1 MAYRKNYSN
10 SEYEKFLKQDFSS
23 NFGISKDK
31 MASAYSTSA
40 VANRYGLSKAWIKGT
55 MIPYLEDKLGG
66 YATFMLKS
74 MVEGGGACNYL
85 NHYSPTGQAGCSN
98 DKMQALKID
107 VGMVQATL
115 KKNTPG
121 PNGSDTGQPSK
132 PAMSSYESNY
142 VTWPEDKP
150 GEAKKMWDNMPKGS
164 IGAHYMQ
171 STHAGNGWVFQ
182 HSSAM
187 SNWQGQL
194 YDVGNA
200 YDQMIDLIEYY
211 GGKPFDGKKASN
223 DSNDDGGSS
232 SGSDLSDLLS
242 GLGRE
247 GQKLLEG
254 LFEKIE
260 DMLTYDLHSIGTD
273 MFFSNKYF
281 KLFKTYNNT
290 YRIQINVPFFDE
302 LKGLIGDLPFDKDDD
317 KGSDGSDGSNGSN
330 GSNGKYNTSY
340 ITSHH
345 RNFRYGKTV
354 AETQAN
360 GYPFA
365 GKAHHGNDYNFVY
378 EELKS
383 PISGTVDGN
392 NGHGFTV
399 NDGGIGYD
407 GDGTGWGNRI
417 VIKLDDGSG
426 RSMLFGHLSKM
437 NVKAGD
443 KVKVGQVIGVT
454 GNTGEMTTGPHLHVE
469 LVDPNHSNRASD
481 RTIDPT
487 PFLEKYS

>member
-1 MAYRKNYSN
+1 MVMRKDYSMD
-10 SEYEKFLKQDFSS
+10 EYKKFLSQPTAY

-31 MASAYSTSA
+31 MAGYFVTHADRLVNRFGLTKAYVKDKLIPRIEDNLGKGSY
-40 VANRYGLSKAWIKGT
+40 VIFLSKAI
-55 MIPYLEDKLGG
+55 I
-66 YATFMLKS
+66 
-74 MVEGGGACNYL
+74 EGGTQGNFL
-85 NHYSPTGQAGCSN
+85 NHYMRGAPQDKANPLLAVDEDCKVIKTHWNLDSGAPISMDDPLTGSVKTPETGDPMKFYKS
-98 DKMQALKID
+98 LP
-107 VGMVQATL
+107 
-115 KKNTPG
+115 KK
-121 PNGSDTGQPSK
+121 
-132 PAMSSYESNY
+132 
-142 VTWPEDKP
+142 
-150 GEAKKMWDNMPKGS
+150 S
-164 IGAHYMQ
+164 IGSHYMVM
-171 STHAGNGWVFQ
+171 TAAGNWWIFAPNQ
-182 HSSAM
+182 TANSPDA
-187 SNWQGQL
+187 
-194 YDVGNA
+194 YYGNA
-200 YDQMIDLIEYY
+200 YDDAINIIKHL
-211 GGKPFDGKKASN
+211 GGNPFKKGS
-223 DSNDDGGSS
+223 SSGSSDDGGS
-232 SGSDLSDLLS
+232 SGSDLSDLFS

-317 KGSDGSDGSNGSN
+317 KGSDGSNGSN

>member
-1 MAYRKNYSN
+1 MVMRKDYSMD
-10 SEYEKFLKQDFSS
+10 EYKKFLSQPTAY

-31 MASAYSTSA
+31 MAGYFVTHADRLVNRFGLTKAYVKDKLIPRIEDNLGKGSY
-40 VANRYGLSKAWIKGT
+40 VIFLSKAI
-55 MIPYLEDKLGG
+55 I
-66 YATFMLKS
+66 
-74 MVEGGGACNYL
+74 EGGTQGNFL
-85 NHYSPTGQAGCSN
+85 NHYMRGAPQDKANPLLAVDEDCKVIKTHWNLDSGAPISMDDPLTGSVKTPETGDPMKFYKS
-98 DKMQALKID
+98 LP
-107 VGMVQATL
+107 
-115 KKNTPG
+115 KK
-121 PNGSDTGQPSK
+121 
-132 PAMSSYESNY
+132 
-142 VTWPEDKP
+142 
-150 GEAKKMWDNMPKGS
+150 S
-164 IGAHYMQ
+164 IGSHYMVM
-171 STHAGNGWVFQ
+171 TAAGNWWIFAPNQ
-182 HSSAM
+182 TANSPDA
-187 SNWQGQL
+187 
-194 YDVGNA
+194 YYGNA
-200 YDQMIDLIEYY
+200 YDDAINIIKHL
-211 GGKPFDGKKASN
+211 GGNPFKK
-223 DSNDDGGSS
+223 GSS
-232 SGSDLSDLLS
+232 SGSSDDNGGSSGNDLSDLLS

-454 GNTGEMTTGPHLHVE
+454 GNSGEMTTGPHLHVE

>member
-1 MAYRKNYSN
+1 MVMRKDYSMD
-10 SEYEKFLKQDFSS
+10 EYKKFLSQPTAY

-31 MASAYSTSA
+31 MAGYFVTHADRLVNRFGLTKAYVKDKLIPRIEDNLGKGSY
-40 VANRYGLSKAWIKGT
+40 VIFLSKAI
-55 MIPYLEDKLGG
+55 I
-66 YATFMLKS
+66 
-74 MVEGGGACNYL
+74 EGGTQGNFL
-85 NHYSPTGQAGCSN
+85 NHYMRGAPQDKANPLLAVDEDCKVIKTHWNLDSGAPISMDDPLTGSVKTPETGDPMKFYKS
-98 DKMQALKID
+98 LP
-107 VGMVQATL
+107 
-115 KKNTPG
+115 KK
-121 PNGSDTGQPSK
+121 
-132 PAMSSYESNY
+132 
-142 VTWPEDKP
+142 
-150 GEAKKMWDNMPKGS
+150 S
-164 IGAHYMQ
+164 IGSHYMVM
-171 STHAGNGWVFQ
+171 TAAGNWWIFAPNQ
-182 HSSAM
+182 TANSPDA
-187 SNWQGQL
+187 
-194 YDVGNA
+194 YYGNA
-200 YDQMIDLIEYY
+200 YDDAINIIKHL
-211 GGKPFDGKKASN
+211 GGDPFKK
-223 DSNDDGGSS
+223 GSS
-232 SGSDLSDLLS
+232 SGSSEDSSSSGNDLSDLLS

-317 KGSDGSDGSNGSN
+317 KGSDGSNGSN

-345 RNFRYGKTV
+345 MNFRYGKTV

-383 PISGTVDGN
+383 PVSGTVNGN

-407 GDGTGWGNRI
+407 GDGSGWGNRI

-426 RSMLFGHLSKM
+426 RSMLFGHLSKI

-454 GNTGEMTTGPHLHVE
+454 GNSGELTNGAHLHVE
-469 LVDPNHSNRASD
+469 LVDPKNSDLAD

>member
-1 MAYRKNYSN
+1 MVMRKDYSMD
-10 SEYEKFLKQDFSS
+10 EYKKFLSQPTAY

-31 MASAYSTSA
+31 MAGYFVTHADRL
-40 VANRYGLSKAWIKGT
+40 VNRFGLTKDYVKNKLIPRIEDNLGKGSYVIFLSKAI
-55 MIPYLEDKLGG
+55 I
-66 YATFMLKS
+66 
-74 MVEGGGACNYL
+74 EGGTQGNFL
-85 NHYSPTGQAGCSN
+85 NHYMRGAPQDKANPLLAVDEDCKVIKTHWNLDSGAPISMDDPLTGSVKTPETGDPMKFYKS
-98 DKMQALKID
+98 LP
-107 VGMVQATL
+107 
-115 KKNTPG
+115 KK
-121 PNGSDTGQPSK
+121 
-132 PAMSSYESNY
+132 
-142 VTWPEDKP
+142 
-150 GEAKKMWDNMPKGS
+150 S
-164 IGAHYMQ
+164 IGSHYMVM
-171 STHAGNGWVFQ
+171 TAAGNWWIFAPNQ
-182 HSSAM
+182 TANSPDA
-187 SNWQGQL
+187 
-194 YDVGNA
+194 YYGNA
-200 YDQMIDLIEYY
+200 YDDAINIIKHL
-211 GGKPFDGKKASN
+211 GGDPFKKGS
-223 DSNDDGGSS
+223 SSGSSDDGGS

-426 RSMLFGHLSKM
+426 RSMLFAHLSKM

>member
-1 MAYRKNYSN
+1 MVMRKDYSMD
-10 SEYEKFLKQDFSS
+10 EYKKFLSQPTAY

-31 MASAYSTSA
+31 MAGYFVTHADRL
-40 VANRYGLSKAWIKGT
+40 VNRFGLTKDYVKNKLIPRIEDNLGKGSYVIFLSKAI
-55 MIPYLEDKLGG
+55 I
-66 YATFMLKS
+66 
-74 MVEGGGACNYL
+74 EGGTQGNFL
-85 NHYSPTGQAGCSN
+85 NHYMRGAPQDKANPLLAVDEDCKVIKTHWNLDSGAPISMDDPLTGSVKTPETGDPMKFYKS
-98 DKMQALKID
+98 LP
-107 VGMVQATL
+107 
-115 KKNTPG
+115 KK
-121 PNGSDTGQPSK
+121 
-132 PAMSSYESNY
+132 
-142 VTWPEDKP
+142 
-150 GEAKKMWDNMPKGS
+150 S
-164 IGAHYMQ
+164 IGSHYMVM
-171 STHAGNGWVFQ
+171 TAAGNWWIFAPNQ
-182 HSSAM
+182 TANSPDA
-187 SNWQGQL
+187 
-194 YDVGNA
+194 YYGNA
-200 YDQMIDLIEYY
+200 YDDAINIIKHL
-211 GGKPFDGKKASN
+211 GGNPFKKGSSSGSSN
-223 DSNDDGGSS
+223 NGGSS
-232 SGSDLSDLLS
+232 SGSDLSDLFS

>member
-1 MAYRKNYSN
+1 MVMRKDYSMKQ
-10 SEYEKFLKQDFSS
+10 YKKFLSQPTAY

-31 MASAYSTSA
+31 MAGYFVTHADRLVNRFGLTKAYVKNKLIPRIEKNLGKGSY
-40 VANRYGLSKAWIKGT
+40 VIFLSKAI
-55 MIPYLEDKLGG
+55 I
-66 YATFMLKS
+66 
-74 MVEGGGACNYL
+74 EGGTEGNFL
-85 NHYSPTGQAGCSN
+85 NHYMRGAPQDKANPLLAVDEDCKVIKSLWNLNSGKPISMSDPLTGSVKTPETE
-98 DKMQALKID
+98 DPMKFYKSLP
-107 VGMVQATL
+107 
-115 KKNTPG
+115 KK
-121 PNGSDTGQPSK
+121 
-132 PAMSSYESNY
+132 
-142 VTWPEDKP
+142 
-150 GEAKKMWDNMPKGS
+150 S
-164 IGAHYMQ
+164 IGSHYMIM
-171 STHAGNGWVFQ
+171 TAAGNWWIFAPNQ
-182 HSSAM
+182 TANSPDAF
-187 SNWQGQL
+187 
-194 YDVGNA
+194 YGNA
-200 YDQMIDLIEYY
+200 YDDVINIIKHL
-211 GGKPFDGKKASN
+211 GGDPFKKGS
-223 DSNDDGGSS
+223 SSGSGNDDSGS
-232 SGSDLSDLLS
+232 SGSDLSDLLG

-302 LKGLIGDLPFDKDDD
+302 LEKMIGSLDF
-317 KGSDGSDGSNGSN
+317 GSNGSN
-330 GSNGKYNTSY
+330 GSSDKDDKDDGSSSNGKYNGKY

-354 AETQAN
+354 AETQAH
-360 GYPFA
+360 GYPFP
-365 GKAHHGNDYNFVY
+365 GKAHHGNDYDFRY
-378 EELKS
+378 EKLKS
-383 PISGTVDGN
+383 PVSGTVNGN

-407 GDGTGWGNRI
+407 GDGSGWGNRI

-426 RSMLFGHLSKM
+426 RSMLFGHLSKI

-454 GNTGEMTTGPHLHVE
+454 GNSGEMTNGAHLHVE
-469 LVDPNHSNRASD
+469 LVDPKHSNRASD

>member
-1 MAYRKNYSN
+1 MVMRKDYSMD
-10 SEYEKFLKQDFSS
+10 EYKKFLSQPTAY

-31 MASAYSTSA
+31 MAGYFVTHADRL
-40 VANRYGLSKAWIKGT
+40 VNRFGLTKDYVKNKLIPRIEDNLGKGSYVIFLSKAI
-55 MIPYLEDKLGG
+55 I
-66 YATFMLKS
+66 
-74 MVEGGGACNYL
+74 EGGTQGNFL
-85 NHYSPTGQAGCSN
+85 NHYMRGAPQDKANPLLAVDEDCKVIKTHWNLDSGAPISMDDPLTGSVKTPETGDPMKFYKS
-98 DKMQALKID
+98 LP
-107 VGMVQATL
+107 
-115 KKNTPG
+115 KK
-121 PNGSDTGQPSK
+121 
-132 PAMSSYESNY
+132 
-142 VTWPEDKP
+142 
-150 GEAKKMWDNMPKGS
+150 S
-164 IGAHYMQ
+164 IGSHYMVM
-171 STHAGNGWVFQ
+171 TAAGNWWIFAPNQ
-182 HSSAM
+182 TANSPDA
-187 SNWQGQL
+187 
-194 YDVGNA
+194 YYGNA
-200 YDQMIDLIEYY
+200 YDDAINIIKHL
-211 GGKPFDGKKASN
+211 GGDPFKKGS
-223 DSNDDGGSS
+223 SSGSSDDGVS

-383 PISGTVDGN
+383 PISGIVDGN

>member
-1 MAYRKNYSN
+1 MVMRKDYSMD
-10 SEYEKFLKQDFSS
+10 EYKKFLSQPTAY

-31 MASAYSTSA
+31 MAGYFVTHADRLVNRFGLTKAYVKDKLIPRIEDNLGKGSY
-40 VANRYGLSKAWIKGT
+40 VIFLSKAI
-55 MIPYLEDKLGG
+55 I
-66 YATFMLKS
+66 
-74 MVEGGGACNYL
+74 EGGTQGNFL
-85 NHYSPTGQAGCSN
+85 NHYMRGAPQDKANPLLAVDEDCKVIKTHWNLDSGAPISMDDPLTGSVKTPETGDPMKFYKS
-98 DKMQALKID
+98 LP
-107 VGMVQATL
+107 
-115 KKNTPG
+115 KK
-121 PNGSDTGQPSK
+121 
-132 PAMSSYESNY
+132 
-142 VTWPEDKP
+142 
-150 GEAKKMWDNMPKGS
+150 S
-164 IGAHYMQ
+164 IGSHYMVM
-171 STHAGNGWVFQ
+171 TAAGNWWIFAPNQ
-182 HSSAM
+182 TANSPDA
-187 SNWQGQL
+187 
-194 YDVGNA
+194 YYGNA
-200 YDQMIDLIEYY
+200 YDDAINIIKHL
-211 GGKPFDGKKASN
+211 GGDPFKKGS
-223 DSNDDGGSS
+223 SSGSSDDGGSS
-232 SGSDLSDLLS
+232 GNDLSDLLS

-317 KGSDGSDGSNGSN
+317 KGSDGSNGSN

>member
-1 MAYRKNYSN
+1 MVMRKDYSMD
-10 SEYEKFLKQDFSS
+10 EYKKFLSQPTAY

-31 MASAYSTSA
+31 MAGYFVTHADRLVNRFGLTKAYVKDKLIPRIEDNLGKGSY
-40 VANRYGLSKAWIKGT
+40 VIFLSKAI
-55 MIPYLEDKLGG
+55 I
-66 YATFMLKS
+66 
-74 MVEGGGACNYL
+74 EGGTQGNFL
-85 NHYSPTGQAGCSN
+85 NHYMRGAPQDKANPLLAVDEDCKVIKTHWNLDSGAPISMEDPLTGSVKTPETGDPMKFYKS
-98 DKMQALKID
+98 LP
-107 VGMVQATL
+107 
-115 KKNTPG
+115 KK
-121 PNGSDTGQPSK
+121 
-132 PAMSSYESNY
+132 
-142 VTWPEDKP
+142 
-150 GEAKKMWDNMPKGS
+150 S
-164 IGAHYMQ
+164 IGSHYMVM
-171 STHAGNGWVFQ
+171 TAAGNWWIFAPNQ
-182 HSSAM
+182 TANSPDA
-187 SNWQGQL
+187 
-194 YDVGNA
+194 YYGNA
-200 YDQMIDLIEYY
+200 YDDAINIIKHL
-211 GGKPFDGKKASN
+211 GGNPFKK
-223 DSNDDGGSS
+223 GSS
-232 SGSDLSDLLS
+232 SGSSDDNGGSSGNDLSDLLS

-317 KGSDGSDGSNGSN
+317 KGSDGSNGSN

-345 RNFRYGKTV
+345 MNFRYGKTV

-383 PISGTVDGN
+383 PVSGTVNGN

-407 GDGTGWGNRI
+407 GDGSGWGNRI

-426 RSMLFGHLSKM
+426 RSMLFGHLSKI

-454 GNTGEMTTGPHLHVE
+454 GNSGELTNGAHLHVE
-469 LVDPNHSNRASD
+469 LVDPKNSDLAD

>member
-1 MAYRKNYSN
+1 MVMRKDYSMD
-10 SEYEKFLKQDFSS
+10 EYKKFLSQPTAY

-31 MASAYSTSA
+31 MAGYFVTHADRLVNRFGLTKAYVKDKLIPRIEDNLGKGSY
-40 VANRYGLSKAWIKGT
+40 VIFLSKAI
-55 MIPYLEDKLGG
+55 I
-66 YATFMLKS
+66 
-74 MVEGGGACNYL
+74 EGGTQGNFL
-85 NHYSPTGQAGCSN
+85 NHYMRGAPQDKANPLLAVDEDCKVIKTHWNLDSGAPISMDDPLTGSVKTPETGDPMKFYKS
-98 DKMQALKID
+98 LP
-107 VGMVQATL
+107 
-115 KKNTPG
+115 KK
-121 PNGSDTGQPSK
+121 
-132 PAMSSYESNY
+132 
-142 VTWPEDKP
+142 
-150 GEAKKMWDNMPKGS
+150 S
-164 IGAHYMQ
+164 IGSHYMVM
-171 STHAGNGWVFQ
+171 TAAGNWWIFAPNQ
-182 HSSAM
+182 TANSPDA
-187 SNWQGQL
+187 
-194 YDVGNA
+194 YYGNA
-200 YDQMIDLIEYY
+200 YDDAINIIKHL
-211 GGKPFDGKKASN
+211 GGNPFKK
-223 DSNDDGGSS
+223 GSS
-232 SGSDLSDLLS
+232 SGSSDDNGGSSGNDLSDLLS

-302 LKGLIGDLPFDKDDD
+302 LKGLIGDLPFDKDND

>member
-1 MAYRKNYSN
+1 MVMRKDYSMD
-10 SEYEKFLKQDFSS
+10 EYKKFLSQPTAY

-31 MASAYSTSA
+31 MAGYFVTHADRLVNRFGLTKAYVKNKLIPRIEDNLGKGSY
-40 VANRYGLSKAWIKGT
+40 VIFLSKAI
-55 MIPYLEDKLGG
+55 I
-66 YATFMLKS
+66 
-74 MVEGGGACNYL
+74 EGGTQGNFL
-85 NHYSPTGQAGCSN
+85 NHYMRGAPQDKANPLLAVDEDCKVIKTHWNLDSGAPISMDDPLTGSVKTPETGDPMKFYKS
-98 DKMQALKID
+98 LP
-107 VGMVQATL
+107 
-115 KKNTPG
+115 KK
-121 PNGSDTGQPSK
+121 
-132 PAMSSYESNY
+132 
-142 VTWPEDKP
+142 
-150 GEAKKMWDNMPKGS
+150 S
-164 IGAHYMQ
+164 IGSHYMVM
-171 STHAGNGWVFQ
+171 TAAGNWWIFAPNQ
-182 HSSAM
+182 TANSPDA
-187 SNWQGQL
+187 
-194 YDVGNA
+194 YYGNA
-200 YDQMIDLIEYY
+200 YDDAINIIKHL
-211 GGKPFDGKKASN
+211 GGDPFKKGS
-223 DSNDDGGSS
+223 SSGSSDDGGSS

-317 KGSDGSDGSNGSN
+317 KGSDGSD

>member
-1 MAYRKNYSN
+1 MVMRKDYSMD
-10 SEYEKFLKQDFSS
+10 EYKKFLSQPTAY
-23 NFGISKDK
+23 NFGISKGK
-31 MASAYSTSA
+31 MAGYFVTHADRLVNRFGLTKAYVKDKLIPRIEDNLGKGSY
-40 VANRYGLSKAWIKGT
+40 VIFLSKAI
-55 MIPYLEDKLGG
+55 I
-66 YATFMLKS
+66 
-74 MVEGGGACNYL
+74 EGGTQGNFL
-85 NHYSPTGQAGCSN
+85 NHYMRGAPQDKANPLLAVDEDCKVIKTHWNLDSGAPISMDDPLTGSVKTPETGDPMKFYKS
-98 DKMQALKID
+98 LP
-107 VGMVQATL
+107 
-115 KKNTPG
+115 KK
-121 PNGSDTGQPSK
+121 
-132 PAMSSYESNY
+132 
-142 VTWPEDKP
+142 
-150 GEAKKMWDNMPKGS
+150 S
-164 IGAHYMQ
+164 IGSHYMVM
-171 STHAGNGWVFQ
+171 TAAGNWWIFAPNQ
-182 HSSAM
+182 TANSPDA
-187 SNWQGQL
+187 
-194 YDVGNA
+194 YYGNA
-200 YDQMIDLIEYY
+200 YDDAINIIKHL
-211 GGKPFDGKKASN
+211 GGDPFKK
-223 DSNDDGGSS
+223 GSS
-232 SGSDLSDLLS
+232 SGSSDDSSSSGNDLSDLLS

-302 LKGLIGDLPFDKDDD
+302 LKGLIGDLPFDKDD
-317 KGSDGSDGSNGSN
+317 SDGSDGSDGSN

-383 PISGTVDGN
+383 PVSGTVNGN

>member
-1 MAYRKNYSN
+1 MVMRKDYSMD
-10 SEYEKFLKQDFSS
+10 EYKKFLSQPTAY

-31 MASAYSTSA
+31 MAGYFVTHADRLVNRFGLTKAYVKNKLIPRIEDNLGKGSY
-40 VANRYGLSKAWIKGT
+40 VIFLSKAI
-55 MIPYLEDKLGG
+55 I
-66 YATFMLKS
+66 
-74 MVEGGGACNYL
+74 EGGTQGNFL
-85 NHYSPTGQAGCSN
+85 NHYMRGAPQDKANPLLAVDEDCKVIKTHWNLDSGAPISMDDPLTGSVKTPETGDPMKFYKS
-98 DKMQALKID
+98 LP
-107 VGMVQATL
+107 
-115 KKNTPG
+115 KK
-121 PNGSDTGQPSK
+121 
-132 PAMSSYESNY
+132 
-142 VTWPEDKP
+142 
-150 GEAKKMWDNMPKGS
+150 S
-164 IGAHYMQ
+164 IGSHYMVM
-171 STHAGNGWVFQ
+171 TAAGNWWIFAPNQ
-182 HSSAM
+182 TANSPDA
-187 SNWQGQL
+187 
-194 YDVGNA
+194 YYGNA
-200 YDQMIDLIEYY
+200 YDDAINIIKHL
-211 GGKPFDGKKASN
+211 GGDPFKKGS
-223 DSNDDGGSS
+223 SSGSSDDGGS
-232 SGSDLSDLLS
+232 SGSDLSDLFS

-317 KGSDGSDGSNGSN
+317 KGSDGSNGSN

-345 RNFRYGKTV
+345 MNFRYGKTV

-383 PISGTVDGN
+383 PVSGTVNGN

-407 GDGTGWGNRI
+407 GDGSGWGNRI

-426 RSMLFGHLSKM
+426 RSMLFGHLSKI

-454 GNTGEMTTGPHLHVE
+454 GNSGELTNGAHLHVE
-469 LVDPNHSNRASD
+469 LVDPKNSDLAD

>member
-1 MAYRKNYSN
+1 MVMRKDYSMD
-10 SEYEKFLKQDFSS
+10 EYKKFLSQPTAY

-31 MASAYSTSA
+31 MAGYFVTHADRLVNRFGLTKAYVKDKLIPRIEDNLGKGSY
-40 VANRYGLSKAWIKGT
+40 VIFLSKAI
-55 MIPYLEDKLGG
+55 I
-66 YATFMLKS
+66 
-74 MVEGGGACNYL
+74 EGGTQGNFL
-85 NHYSPTGQAGCSN
+85 NHYMRGAPQDKANPLLAVDEDCKVIKTHWNLDSGAPISMDDPLTGSVKTPETGDPMKFYKS
-98 DKMQALKID
+98 LP
-107 VGMVQATL
+107 
-115 KKNTPG
+115 KK
-121 PNGSDTGQPSK
+121 
-132 PAMSSYESNY
+132 
-142 VTWPEDKP
+142 
-150 GEAKKMWDNMPKGS
+150 S
-164 IGAHYMQ
+164 IGSHYMVM
-171 STHAGNGWVFQ
+171 TAAGNWWIFAPNQ
-182 HSSAM
+182 TANSPDA
-187 SNWQGQL
+187 
-194 YDVGNA
+194 YYGNA
-200 YDQMIDLIEYY
+200 YDDAINIIKHL
-211 GGKPFDGKKASN
+211 GGNPFKKGS
-223 DSNDDGGSS
+223 SSGSSDDGGSS
-232 SGSDLSDLLS
+232 GNDLSDLLS

-317 KGSDGSDGSNGSN
+317 KGSDGSNGSN

-345 RNFRYGKTV
+345 MNFRYGKTV

-383 PISGTVDGN
+383 PVSGTVNGN

-407 GDGTGWGNRI
+407 GDGSGWGNRI

-426 RSMLFGHLSKM
+426 RSMLFGHLSKI

-454 GNTGEMTTGPHLHVE
+454 GNSGELTNGAHLHVE
-469 LVDPNHSNRASD
+469 LVDPKHSDLAD

>member
-1 MAYRKNYSN
+1 MVMRKDYSMD
-10 SEYEKFLKQDFSS
+10 EYKKFLSQPTAY

-31 MASAYSTSA
+31 MAGYFVTHADRLVNRFGLTKAYVKDKLIPRIEDNLGKGSY
-40 VANRYGLSKAWIKGT
+40 VIFLSKAI
-55 MIPYLEDKLGG
+55 I
-66 YATFMLKS
+66 
-74 MVEGGGACNYL
+74 EGGTQGNFL
-85 NHYSPTGQAGCSN
+85 NHYMRGAPQDKANPLLAVDEDCKVIKTHWNLDSGAPISMDDPLTGSVKTPETGDPMEFYKS
-98 DKMQALKID
+98 LP
-107 VGMVQATL
+107 
-115 KKNTPG
+115 KK
-121 PNGSDTGQPSK
+121 
-132 PAMSSYESNY
+132 
-142 VTWPEDKP
+142 
-150 GEAKKMWDNMPKGS
+150 S
-164 IGAHYMQ
+164 IGSHYMVM
-171 STHAGNGWVFQ
+171 TAAGNWWIFAPNQ
-182 HSSAM
+182 TANSPDA
-187 SNWQGQL
+187 
-194 YDVGNA
+194 YYGNA
-200 YDQMIDLIEYY
+200 YDDAINIIKHL
-211 GGKPFDGKKASN
+211 GGDPFKK
-223 DSNDDGGSS
+223 GSS
-232 SGSDLSDLLS
+232 SGSSDDNGGSSGNDLSDLLS

>member
-1 MAYRKNYSN
+1 MVMRKEYSMD
-10 SEYEKFLKQDFSS
+10 EYKKFLSQPTAY

-31 MASAYSTSA
+31 MAGYFVTHADRLVNRFGLTKAY
-40 VANRYGLSKAWIKGT
+40 VK
-55 MIPYLEDKLGG
+55 DKLITRIEKNIGDG
-66 YATFMLKS
+66 SYVIFLAKAII
-74 MVEGGGACNYL
+74 EGGTQGNFL
-85 NHYSPTGQAGCSN
+85 NHYMRGAPQDKANPLLAVDEDCKVIKTHWNLDSGAPISMDDPLTGSAKTPETGDPMKFYKS
-98 DKMQALKID
+98 LP
-107 VGMVQATL
+107 
-115 KKNTPG
+115 KK
-121 PNGSDTGQPSK
+121 
-132 PAMSSYESNY
+132 
-142 VTWPEDKP
+142 
-150 GEAKKMWDNMPKGS
+150 S
-164 IGAHYMQ
+164 IGSHYMVM
-171 STHAGNGWVFQ
+171 TAAGNWWIFAPNQ
-182 HSSAM
+182 TANSTDA
-187 SNWQGQL
+187 
-194 YDVGNA
+194 YYGNA
-200 YDQMIDLIEYY
+200 YDDAINIIKHL
-211 GGKPFDGKKASN
+211 GGDPFKKGQSSGN
-223 DSNDDGGSS
+223 GDSGD
-232 SGSDLSDLLS
+232 SGSDNDVSDLLS
-242 GLGRE
+242 GLGKQ
-247 GQKLLEG
+247 GQKLLKR
-254 LFEKIE
+254 LFDEIE
-260 DMLTYDLHSIGTD
+260 EMLTYDLHSIGTD

-302 LKGLIGDLPFDKDDD
+302 LEKIVGSLDFGSNGTSGSSDKDDKD
-317 KGSDGSDGSNGSN
+317 DGSS
-330 GSNGKYNTSY
+330 SNGKYNTKP

-345 RNFRYGKTV
+345 LNFRYGKTV

-365 GKAHHGNDYNFVY
+365 GKAHHGNDYGFVY

-383 PISGTVDGN
+383 PVSGTVNGN

-426 RSMLFGHLSKM
+426 RSMLFGHLSKI

-454 GNTGEMTTGPHLHVE
+454 GNSGELTNGAHLHVE
-469 LVDPNHSNRASD
+469 LVDPKNSNRASD

>member
-1 MAYRKNYSN
+1 MVMRKDYSMD
-10 SEYEKFLKQDFSS
+10 EYKKFLSQPTAY

-31 MASAYSTSA
+31 MAGYFVTHADRLVNRFGLTKAYVKDKLIPRIEDNLGKGSY
-40 VANRYGLSKAWIKGT
+40 VIFLSKAI
-55 MIPYLEDKLGG
+55 I
-66 YATFMLKS
+66 
-74 MVEGGGACNYL
+74 EGGTQGNFL
-85 NHYSPTGQAGCSN
+85 NHYMRGAPQDKANPLLAVDEDCKVIKTHWNLDSGAPISMDDPLTGSVKTPETGDPMKFYKS
-98 DKMQALKID
+98 LP
-107 VGMVQATL
+107 
-115 KKNTPG
+115 KK
-121 PNGSDTGQPSK
+121 
-132 PAMSSYESNY
+132 
-142 VTWPEDKP
+142 
-150 GEAKKMWDNMPKGS
+150 S
-164 IGAHYMQ
+164 IGSHYMVM
-171 STHAGNGWVFQ
+171 TAAGNWWIFAPNQ
-182 HSSAM
+182 TANSPDA
-187 SNWQGQL
+187 
-194 YDVGNA
+194 YYGNA
-200 YDQMIDLIEYY
+200 YDDAINIIKHL
-211 GGKPFDGKKASN
+211 GGNPFKKGS
-223 DSNDDGGSS
+223 SSGSSDDGGSS

>member
-1 MAYRKNYSN
+1 MRKDYSMD
-10 SEYEKFLKQDFSS
+10 EYKKFLSQPTAY

-31 MASAYSTSA
+31 MAGYFVTHADRL
-40 VANRYGLSKAWIKGT
+40 VNRFGLTKDYVKNKLIPRIEDNLGKGSYVIFLSKAI
-55 MIPYLEDKLGG
+55 I
-66 YATFMLKS
+66 
-74 MVEGGGACNYL
+74 EGGTQGNFL
-85 NHYSPTGQAGCSN
+85 NHYMRGAPQDKANPLLAVDEDCKVIKTHWNLDSGAPISMDDPLTGSVKTPETGDPMKFYKS
-98 DKMQALKID
+98 LP
-107 VGMVQATL
+107 
-115 KKNTPG
+115 KK
-121 PNGSDTGQPSK
+121 
-132 PAMSSYESNY
+132 
-142 VTWPEDKP
+142 
-150 GEAKKMWDNMPKGS
+150 S
-164 IGAHYMQ
+164 IGSHYMVM
-171 STHAGNGWVFQ
+171 TAAGNWWIFAPNQ
-182 HSSAM
+182 TANSPDA
-187 SNWQGQL
+187 
-194 YDVGNA
+194 YYGNA
-200 YDQMIDLIEYY
+200 YDDAINIIKHL
-211 GGKPFDGKKASN
+211 GGDPFKKGSSSG
-223 DSNDDGGSS
+223 SNDDGGS

-383 PISGTVDGN
+383 PVSGTVNGN

-407 GDGTGWGNRI
+407 GDGSGWGNRI

>member
-1 MAYRKNYSN
+1 MVMRKDYSMD
-10 SEYEKFLKQDFSS
+10 EYKKFLSQPTAY

-31 MASAYSTSA
+31 MAGYFVTHADRLVNRFGLTKAYVKDKLIPRIEDNLGKGSY
-40 VANRYGLSKAWIKGT
+40 VIFLSKAI
-55 MIPYLEDKLGG
+55 I
-66 YATFMLKS
+66 
-74 MVEGGGACNYL
+74 EGGTQGNFL
-85 NHYSPTGQAGCSN
+85 NHYMRGAPQDKANPLLAVDEDCKVIKTHWNLDSGAPISMDDPLTGSVKTPETGDPMKFYKS
-98 DKMQALKID
+98 LP
-107 VGMVQATL
+107 
-115 KKNTPG
+115 KK
-121 PNGSDTGQPSK
+121 
-132 PAMSSYESNY
+132 
-142 VTWPEDKP
+142 
-150 GEAKKMWDNMPKGS
+150 S
-164 IGAHYMQ
+164 IGSHYMVM
-171 STHAGNGWVFQ
+171 TAAGNWWIFAPNQ
-182 HSSAM
+182 TANSPDA
-187 SNWQGQL
+187 
-194 YDVGNA
+194 YYGNA
-200 YDQMIDLIEYY
+200 YDDAINIIKHL
-211 GGKPFDGKKASN
+211 GGNPFKK
-223 DSNDDGGSS
+223 GSS
-232 SGSDLSDLLS
+232 SGSSDDNGGSSGNDLSDLLS

>member
-1 MAYRKNYSN
+1 MVMRKDYSMD
-10 SEYEKFLKQDFSS
+10 EYKKFLSQPTAY

-31 MASAYSTSA
+31 MAGYFVTHADRLVNRFGLTKAYVKDKLIPRIEDNIGKGSY
-40 VANRYGLSKAWIKGT
+40 VIFLSKAI
-55 MIPYLEDKLGG
+55 I
-66 YATFMLKS
+66 
-74 MVEGGGACNYL
+74 EGGTQGNFL
-85 NHYSPTGQAGCSN
+85 NHYMRGAPQDKENPLLAVDEDCKVIKTHWNLDSGAPISMEDPLTGSVKTPETGDPMKFYKS
-98 DKMQALKID
+98 LP
-107 VGMVQATL
+107 
-115 KKNTPG
+115 KK
-121 PNGSDTGQPSK
+121 
-132 PAMSSYESNY
+132 
-142 VTWPEDKP
+142 
-150 GEAKKMWDNMPKGS
+150 S
-164 IGAHYMQ
+164 IGSHYMVM
-171 STHAGNGWVFQ
+171 TAAGNWWIFAPNQ
-182 HSSAM
+182 TANSSDA
-187 SNWQGQL
+187 
-194 YDVGNA
+194 YYGNA
-200 YDQMIDLIEYY
+200 YDDAINIIKHL
-211 GGKPFDGKKASN
+211 GGDPFKKGSSS
-223 DSNDDGGSS
+223 DSGDDSGS

-302 LKGLIGDLPFDKDDD
+302 LKGLIGHLPFDKDD
-317 KGSDGSDGSNGSN
+317 SDGSDGSDGSN

-383 PISGTVDGN
+383 PVSGTVNGN

-454 GNTGEMTTGPHLHVE
+454 GNSGEMTTGAHLHVE

>member
-1 MAYRKNYSN
+1 MVMRKDYSMD
-10 SEYEKFLKQDFSS
+10 EYEKFLSQPTAY

-31 MASAYSTSA
+31 MAGYFVTHADRLVNRFGLTKAYVKDKLIPRIEDNLGKGSY
-40 VANRYGLSKAWIKGT
+40 VIFLSKAI
-55 MIPYLEDKLGG
+55 I
-66 YATFMLKS
+66 
-74 MVEGGGACNYL
+74 EGGTQGNFL
-85 NHYSPTGQAGCSN
+85 NHYMRGAPQDKANPLLAVDEDCKVIKTHWNLDSGAPISMDDPLTGSVKTPETGDPMKFYKS
-98 DKMQALKID
+98 LP
-107 VGMVQATL
+107 
-115 KKNTPG
+115 KK
-121 PNGSDTGQPSK
+121 
-132 PAMSSYESNY
+132 
-142 VTWPEDKP
+142 
-150 GEAKKMWDNMPKGS
+150 S
-164 IGAHYMQ
+164 IGSHYMVM
-171 STHAGNGWVFQ
+171 TAAGNWWIFAPNQ
-182 HSSAM
+182 TANSPDA
-187 SNWQGQL
+187 
-194 YDVGNA
+194 YYGNA
-200 YDQMIDLIEYY
+200 YDDAINIIKHL
-211 GGKPFDGKKASN
+211 GGDPFKKGSSSGSSD
-223 DSNDDGGSS
+223 DSSS
-232 SGSDLSDLLS
+232 SGSDLSDLFS

-365 GKAHHGNDYNFVY
+365 GKAHHGNDYEFVY

-383 PISGTVDGN
+383 PISGTVNGN

>member
-1 MAYRKNYSN
+1 MVMRKDYSMD
-10 SEYEKFLKQDFSS
+10 EYKKFLSQPTAY

-31 MASAYSTSA
+31 MAGYFVTHADRLVNRFGLTKAYVKDKLIPRIEKNLGKGSY
-40 VANRYGLSKAWIKGT
+40 VIFLSKAI
-55 MIPYLEDKLGG
+55 I
-66 YATFMLKS
+66 
-74 MVEGGGACNYL
+74 EGGTQGNFL
-85 NHYSPTGQAGCSN
+85 NHYMRGAPQDKANPLLAVDEDCKVIKTHWNLDSGAPISMDDPLTGSVKTPETGDPMKFYKS
-98 DKMQALKID
+98 LP
-107 VGMVQATL
+107 
-115 KKNTPG
+115 KK
-121 PNGSDTGQPSK
+121 
-132 PAMSSYESNY
+132 
-142 VTWPEDKP
+142 
-150 GEAKKMWDNMPKGS
+150 S
-164 IGAHYMQ
+164 IGSHYMVM
-171 STHAGNGWVFQ
+171 TAAGNWWIFAPNQ
-182 HSSAM
+182 TANSPDA
-187 SNWQGQL
+187 
-194 YDVGNA
+194 YYGNA
-200 YDQMIDLIEYY
+200 YDDAINIIKHL
-211 GGKPFDGKKASN
+211 GGDPFKKGSSSGSGD
-223 DSNDDGGSS
+223 DSGS
-232 SGSDLSDLLS
+232 SGSDLSDLFS

-302 LKGLIGDLPFDKDDD
+302 LKGLIGDLPFDKDND
-317 KGSDGSDGSNGSN
+317 KGSDGSDGSN

-383 PISGTVDGN
+383 PVSGTVNGN